1 MGIVIGLDIGGST
14 TKIVGVLD
22 NKIMSHE
29 MVRATDPIASAF
41 GALGKYLD
49 LNHFG
54 ISDIERLMITGVG
67 ASFPSGDLLGIKT
80 IRVQEFLA
88 TGLGGLFLSGLEHAV
103 VVSMG
108 TGTAFVDA
116 KPDVVRHVIGSGIG
130 GGTVLGL
137 ANRILNVR
145 DFDLLIDLA
154 GTGTLQNVDLNI
166 GDISKIEIPGLS
178 MDTTA
183 SNFGKLAD
191 NASREDL
198 ALGIFNMVFQSI
210 GTMAVLA
217 ARTTGLKDV
226 VFTGQMTS
234 VPQCKELFTIFS
246 ELYSVNFHVPD
257 HAEYATAVGA
267 AIYTEL

>member
-154 GTGTLQNVDLNI
+154 GNGTLQNVDLNI